1 MASENLHVPQKN
13 NSALTSQSVRDIM
26 NAYKTQAKIQL
37 YDDSSAMSNDE
48 VTGVGGRDIPLSAL
62 RARETV
68 TDESG
73 NVITLPKS
81 RLAEEAESRRTIASA
96 YNKMRGIEENEE
108 DIDDDGEYYE
118 EEESDIPSSSRS
130 NLSNIRRFKA
140 DYVEDM
146 PEDDEGLLEILE
158 LAIRNARANLEML
171 ESLYAALSPQTD

>member
-118 EEESDIPSSSRS
+118 EESDIPSSSRS

-171 ESLYAALSPQTD
+171 ESLYAALSPQTE